1 MSLNDSSIMP
11 VFAVED
17 IERAKTFYRDKLGL
31 TVREDTKMPDSLVV
45 ELGSGGYL
53 FLYKTEFKRGENTVA
68 SFLVD
73 DVEAT
78 VRELRDRGITF
89 EEYDLPGLKT
99 ENGVASLGDAGQTA
113 WFKDSEGNTI
123 AISTDIRRYLS
134 KAA

>member
-11 VFAVED
+11 VLAVDD

-31 TVREDTKMPDSLVV
+31 TVREDAQMPDSLVV

-53 FLYKTEFKRGENTVA
+53 FLYKTAFKRGENTVA

-73 DVEAT
+73 DVAAT
-78 VRELRDRGITF
+78 VRELRDRGIAF
-89 EEYDLPGLKT
+89 AEYDLPGLKT
-99 ENGVASLGDAGQTA
+99 ENGVASLGDLGQSA
-113 WFKDSEGNTI
+113 WFSDSEGNTI
-123 AISTDIRRYLS
+123 AISTDIRQYLS